1 MKGPYIVA
9 MKGPYTVAM
18 KGPYTV
24 AMKGSSNLLRARDIN
39 YQLARSYE
47 LHPFRQRPQ
56 RSASIIQCT
65 SPSTS
70 LR

>member
-39 YQLARSYE
+39 YQLPGPV
-47 LHPFRQRPQ
+47 L
-56 RSASIIQCT
+56 
-65 SPSTS
+65 
-70 LR
+70 